1 MAYEKTTWKPKD
13 KITSAALNKIE
24 DSLVALDAA
33 NTDNEATFECM
44 TKTINTQSS
53 DIGELKTGTDK
64 VVAQIKEMQQTVAKL
79 VKQVEELQWKNAEEI
94 VVDSGNATVNKPEA
108 NVVISSSS
116 TIPQNAS
123 VTAKAIRVKDVTVAS
138 ARMALTGTDS
148 VAMTGVTTSGDL
160 PKSTSNAAWSV
171 NTNGEVKIDKSTFG
185 QTGYNCIE
193 IGLTSTSPKK
203 VTISDINFTSA
214 LTNNAILIFDT
225 ADEAVID
232 IKNCTFASVSNAI
245 RLSNRSNVRC
255 TLNITNCH
263 VEKWDTNPTFAGML
277 MFEDYTGTTAE
288 QNKTDNRYGPDK
300 ITVNI
305 TDCTYGSDRTKIAI
319 PEGGSLADIC
329 GTNDAKTQIIY
340 IYNDKEGAVA
350 YSEDRYPVI
359 NIS

>member
-13 KITSAALNKIE
+13 KITSANLNKIE
-24 DSLVALDAA
+24 DALATLDTA

-44 TKTINTQSS
+44 TNTINTQSS
-53 DIGELKTGTDK
+53 DIGELKTK
-64 VVAQIKEMQQTVAKL
+64 IKEMQQTVAKL
-79 VKQVEELQWKNAEEI
+79 VKQVEELTWKDAEEI

-123 VTAKAIRVKDVTVAS
+123 VTAKAIQVKSVTVAS
-138 ARMALTGTDS
+138 ARMALTGTDG
-148 VAMTGVTTSGDL
+148 VTMTGVTTSGDL
-160 PKSTSNAAWSV
+160 PKATSNAAWSI
-171 NTNGEVKIDKSTFG
+171 NTNGEVKIDSSNFG

-193 IGLTSTSPKK
+193 IGLTATSPKK
-203 VTISDINFTSA
+203 VTISDINFTAA

-232 IKNCTFASVSNAI
+232 IKNCTFTSVSNAI
-245 RLSNRSNVRC
+245 RLSNRSNVKC

-263 VEKWDTNPTFAGML
+263 VEKWESTPAYAGML
-277 MFEDYTGTTAE
+277 MFEDYTGKSAE
-288 QNKTDNRYGPDK
+288 QNKTDNRFGPDK

-305 TDCTYGSDRTKIAI
+305 TNCTHGPERTKIAI
-319 PEGGSLADIC
+319 PEGGSLKDIC
-329 GTNDAKTQIIY
+329 STGDAETQVIY

>member
-44 TKTINTQSS
+44 TNTINSQSS

-79 VKQVEELQWKNAEEI
+79 VKQVEELQWKSAEEI

-160 PKSTSNAAWSV
+160 PKTTSNAAWSV
-171 NTNGEVKIDKSTFG
+171 NTNGEVEIDKSTFG

-193 IGLTSTSPKK
+193 IGLTTTSPKK

-225 ADEAVID
+225 ADGAVID
-232 IKNCTFASVSNAI
+232 IKNCTFTSVSNAI
-245 RLSNRSNVRC
+245 RLSNRSNVKC

-263 VEKWDTNPTFAGML
+263 IEKWDSDPIWAGML
-277 MFEDYTGTTAE
+277 ILEDYTGKTAE
-288 QNKTDNRYGPDK
+288 QNKTDNRFGPDK

-305 TDCTYGSDRTKIAI
+305 TNCTHGSDRTKIAI

-329 GTNDAKTQIIY
+329 STNDAKTQIIY
-340 IYNDKEGAVA
+340 IHNDKEGAVA

>member
-79 VKQVEELQWKNAEEI
+79 VKQVEELQWKSAEEI

-193 IGLTSTSPKK
+193 IGLTTTSPKK

-225 ADEAVID
+225 ADGAVID
-232 IKNCTFASVSNAI
+232 IKNCTFTSVSNAI
-245 RLSNRSNVRC
+245 RLSNRSNVKC

-263 VEKWDTNPTFAGML
+263 IEKWDSDPIWAGML
-277 MFEDYTGTTAE
+277 ILEDYTGKTAE
-288 QNKTDNRYGPDK
+288 QNKTDNRFGPDK

-305 TDCTYGSDRTKIAI
+305 TNCTHGSDRTKIAI

-329 GTNDAKTQIIY
+329 STNDAKTQIIY
-340 IYNDKEGAVA
+340 IHNDKEGAVA

>member
-64 VVAQIKEMQQTVAKL
+64 VVSQIKEMQQTVAKL
-79 VKQVEELQWKNAEEI
+79 VKQVEELQWKSAEEI
-94 VVDSGNATVNKPEA
+94 VVDSGNATVNKPET

-148 VAMTGVTTSGDL
+148 VAMTGITTSGDL

-171 NTNGEVKIDKSTFG
+171 NTNGEVKIDKSNIG

-193 IGLTSTSPKK
+193 IGLTSTSPKR
-203 VTISDINFTSA
+203 VTISDINFNSA

-225 ADEAVID
+225 ADGAVID
-232 IKNCTFASVSNAI
+232 IKNCTFTSVSNAI
-245 RLSNRSNVRC
+245 RLSNRSNVKC

-263 VEKWDTNPTFAGML
+263 IEKWDSDPIWAGML
-277 MFEDYTGTTAE
+277 ILEDYTGKTAE
-288 QNKTDNRYGPDK
+288 QNKTDNRFGPDK

-305 TDCTYGSDRTKIAI
+305 TNCTHGSDRTKIAI

>member
-13 KITSAALNKIE
+13 KITSANLNKIE
-24 DSLVALDAA
+24 DALVALDTAK
-33 NTDNEATFECM
+33 TDNEATFECM
-44 TKTINTQSS
+44 TNTINTQSS
-53 DIGELKTGTDK
+53 DIGGLKTN
-64 VVAQIKEMQQTVAKL
+64 VSEVAAQIKEMQQTVAKL
-79 VKQVEELQWKNAEEI
+79 VEQIEELKWKDAEEI

-123 VTAKAIRVKDVTVAS
+123 VTAKAIQVKGVTVAS
-138 ARMALTGTDS
+138 AHVALTGTDS
-148 VAMTGVTTSGDL
+148 VAMTGITTSGDL
-160 PKSTSNAAWSV
+160 PKATSNAAWAI
-171 NTNGEVKIDKSTFG
+171 NTNGEVKINSSNFG

-193 IGLTSTSPKK
+193 IGLTATSPKK
-203 VTISDINFTSA
+203 VTISDINFTAA

-232 IKNCTFASVSNAI
+232 IKNCTFTSVSNAI
-245 RLSNRSNVRC
+245 RLSNRSNVKC

-263 VEKWDTNPTFAGML
+263 IEKWESNPAYAGML
-277 MFEDYTGTTAE
+277 MFEDYTGTSAE
-288 QNKTDNRYGPDK
+288 QNKTDNRFGPDK

-305 TDCTYGSDRTKIAI
+305 TNCTHGPEKTKIAI
-319 PEGGSLADIC
+319 PEDGSLKDIC
-329 GTNDAKTQIIY
+329 STNDAATQVIY

>member
-24 DSLVALDAA
+24 EALAALDAA
-33 NTDNEATFECM
+33 NIDNAATFECM

-53 DIGELKTGTDK
+53 DIGELKTDQDK
-64 VVAQIKEMQQTVAKL
+64 VNAKIKEMLQTVAKL
-79 VKQVEELQWKNAEEI
+79 VEQVEELQWKDAEEI

-108 NVVISSSS
+108 NVVISSTS

-123 VTAKAIRVKDVTVAS
+123 VTAKAIQVKDVTVAS
-138 ARMALTGTDS
+138 GRMALTGTDS

-160 PKSTSNAAWSV
+160 PKATSNAAWSI
-171 NTNGEVKIDKSTFG
+171 NTNGEVKINSSNFG

-193 IGLTSTSPKK
+193 IGLTATSPKK
-203 VTISDINFTSA
+203 VTISDINFTAA

-225 ADEAVID
+225 ADEAVIN
-232 IKNCTFASVSNAI
+232 IENCTFTSVSNAI
-245 RLSNRSNVRC
+245 RLSNRSNVKC

-263 VEKWDTNPTFAGML
+263 VEKWDTTPAYAGML
-277 MFEDYTGTTAE
+277 IFEDYTGTSAD
-288 QNKTDNRYGPDK
+288 QNKTDNRFGPDK

-305 TDCTYGSDRTKIAI
+305 TNCTHGPEKTKIAI
-319 PEGGSLADIC
+319 PEDGSLKDIC
-329 GTNDAKTQIIY
+329 GTGDAATQVIY
-340 IYNDKEGAVA
+340 IYNDKEGSVA

>member
-64 VVAQIKEMQQTVAKL
+64 VVSQIKEMQQTVAKL
-79 VKQVEELQWKNAEEI
+79 VKQVEELQWKDAEEI

-123 VTAKAIRVKDVTVAS
+123 VTAKAIQVKDVTVAS

-193 IGLTSTSPKK
+193 IGLTTTSPKR
-203 VTISDINFTSA
+203 VTISDINFNSA

-225 ADEAVID
+225 ADGAVID
-232 IKNCTFASVSNAI
+232 IKNCTFTSVSNAI
-245 RLSNRSNVRC
+245 RLSNRSNVKC

-263 VEKWDTNPTFAGML
+263 IEKWDSDPIWAGML
-277 MFEDYTGTTAE
+277 ILEDYTGKTAE
-288 QNKTDNRYGPDK
+288 QNKTDNRFGPDK

-305 TDCTYGSDRTKIAI
+305 TNCTHGSDRTKIAI

>member
-13 KITSAALNKIE
+13 KITSANLNKIE
-24 DSLVALDAA
+24 DALVILDTA

-44 TKTINTQSS
+44 TNTINTQSS
-53 DIGELKTGTDK
+53 DISELKTK
-64 VVAQIKEMQQTVAKL
+64 IKEMQQTVAEL
-79 VKQVEELQWKNAEEI
+79 VKQVEELTWKDAEEI

-116 TIPQNAS
+116 TIPQKAS
-123 VTAKAIRVKDVTVAS
+123 VTAKAIQVKDVTVTS

-160 PKSTSNAAWSV
+160 PKATSNAAWSI
-171 NTNGEVKIDKSTFG
+171 NTNGEVKIDSSNFG

-193 IGLTSTSPKK
+193 IGLTATSPKK
-203 VTISDINFTSA
+203 VTISDINFTAA

-225 ADEAVID
+225 ADEAVIN
-232 IKNCTFASVSNAI
+232 IENCTFTSVSNAI
-245 RLSNRSNVRC
+245 RLSNRSNVKC

-263 VEKWDTNPTFAGML
+263 IEKWDSTPAYAGML
-277 MFEDYTGTTAE
+277 ILEDYTGKSAE
-288 QNKTDNRYGPDK
+288 QNKTDNRFGPDK

-305 TDCTYGSDRTKIAI
+305 TNCTHGPERTKIAI
-319 PEGGSLADIC
+319 PEGGSLKDIC
-329 GTNDAKTQIIY
+329 STGDAETQVIY